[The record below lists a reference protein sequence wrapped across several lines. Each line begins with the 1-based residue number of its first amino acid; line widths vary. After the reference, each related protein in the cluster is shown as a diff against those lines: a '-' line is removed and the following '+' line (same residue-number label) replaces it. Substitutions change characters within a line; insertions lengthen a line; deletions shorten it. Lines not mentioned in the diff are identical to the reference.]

1 MTGVDEIKETDV
13 IEVHPMYMLRWEESE
28 QAHILLYPEGIV
40 KLNSSAGEILKRF
53 VGGRRVAEVVAELSA
68 LCPDEDIAADILA
81 FLEIANDK
89 GWTRRKAAQA

>member
-1 MTGVDEIKETDV
+1 MSDMDEVNLTDV
-13 IEVHPMYMLRWEESE
+13 VELHPMYMLRWEESE

-53 VGGRRVAEVVAELSA
+53 VGGRQVAEVITELSL
-68 LCPDEDIAADILA
+68 LCPDEDITADILA

-89 GWTRRKAAQA
+89 GWTRRKTASA

>member
-1 MTGVDEIKETDV
+1 MSDIDEVKETDV
-13 IEVHPMYMLRWEESE
+13 IELHPMYMLRWEESE

-53 VGGRRVAEVVAELSA
+53 VGGRPVAEVVAELSA
-68 LCPDEDIAADILA
+68 MCPGEDITADILA

-89 GWTRRKAAQA
+89 GWTRKAAQA